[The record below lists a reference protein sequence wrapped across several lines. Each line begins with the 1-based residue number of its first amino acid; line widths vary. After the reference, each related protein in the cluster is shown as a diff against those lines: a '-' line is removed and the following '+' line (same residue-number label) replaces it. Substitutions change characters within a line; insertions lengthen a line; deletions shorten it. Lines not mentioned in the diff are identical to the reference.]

1 MLYEVHILIM
11 KSLKFGS
18 MMNEKYTVKKVLRN
32 KNQDIFLIEM
42 YKTKFF
48 YSLNIKKRSYNEYQ
62 TIRLE

>member
-1 MLYEVHILIM
+1 MLYEVHILIT

-18 MMNEKYTVKKVLRN
+18 MMNEKYSVKKVLRN
-32 KNQDIFLIEM
+32 KNQDIFLIEL